1 MPPFLLVT
9 CLVAAG
15 LRAAPIPPPDRI
27 ILEGEGFSNEVSRL
41 PDVRVSLS
49 PAGTVS
55 LQAPGR
61 LLTTLRLQWL
71 IPPAPQA
78 CYLGDA
84 WERTYGD
91 ALWQPFSQIRRALPW
106 YFLEYDRGVTTGWGV
121 QVQPNTL
128 ACWRLFPEGR
138 ELRLDLRAGVRP
150 LRLGTRRL
158 DAATIVIHRGLPGQT
173 PWQTGRQFCRLM
185 CPNPRL
191 PKEPVYGYNDWY
203 CAYGS
208 NTATN
213 FLADAAYILACAKD
227 LPVRP
232 YLVVD
237 DGWQINAPPI
247 VKASGRGP
255 WERSGAAFGME
266 MDEFCRRIAALGA
279 KPGLWY
285 RPLHTWQGYPKDQSL
300 QANPDL
306 VDPTCPQLLERI
318 RRETARFR
326 SWGIRLIKADYLTAD
341 LNNRAWGFRL
351 DQNLIPD
358 NTFRWRDDTRTT
370 AEVVKSI
377 YQAIRD
383 GAGDDTLIIGC
394 NALNH
399 LAAGIFELQRIGD
412 DTSGKEWARTRT
424 MGVNTLA
431 FRSIQDRTLFAADAD
446 CVGLVSQGDIPWHLN
461 RQWLQLLANS
471 GTPLFVSWKRQL
483 ATPEVR
489 KALAEAFRLASIPR
503 PTAEPIDW
511 FHTPTPKIWRFGNE
525 TNRFNWLDLPQLS
538 P

>member
-1 MPPFLLVT
+1 
-9 CLVAAG
+9 
-15 LRAAPIPPPDRI
+15 
-27 ILEGEGFSNEVSRL
+27 
-41 PDVRVSLS
+41 
-49 PAGTVS
+49 
-55 LQAPGR
+55 
-61 LLTTLRLQWL
+61 
-71 IPPAPQA
+71 
-78 CYLGDA
+78 
-84 WERTYGD
+84 
-91 ALWQPFSQIRRALPW
+91 
-106 YFLEYDRGVTTGWGV
+106 
-121 QVQPNTL
+121 
-128 ACWRLFPEGR
+128 
-138 ELRLDLRAGVRP
+138 
-150 LRLGTRRL
+150 
-158 DAATIVIHRGLPGQT
+158 
-173 PWQTGRQFCRLM
+173 M

-191 PKEPVYGYNDWY
+191 PKEPAYGYNDWY

-213 FLADAAYILACAKD
+213 FLADAATILTCAKD
-227 LPVRP
+227 LPVCP

-255 WERSGAAFGME
+255 WERSGTAFGME

-285 RPLHTWQGYPKDQSL
+285 RPLHTWQGYPKDQCL

-306 VDPTCPQLLERI
+306 VDPSCPQLLERI

-326 SWGIRLIKADYLTAD
+326 TWGIRLIKADYLTAD

-351 DQNLIPD
+351 DQRLIPD
-358 NTFRWRDDTRTT
+358 DTFRWRNNTRTT

-383 GAGDDTLIIGC
+383 GAGDDTVIIGC

-412 DTSGKEWARTRT
+412 DTSGKEWERTRK
-424 MGVNTLA
+424 MGINTLA

-471 GTPLFVSWKRQL
+471 GTPLFISWKRQL
-483 ATPEVR
+483 ATSEVR
-489 KALAEAFRLASIPR
+489 EALAEAFRLASIPR

-511 FHTPTPKIWRFGNE
+511 FQTPTPQVWRFGNE
-525 TNRFNWLDLPQLS
+525 TNHFNWSDTSKPS
-538 P
+538 R